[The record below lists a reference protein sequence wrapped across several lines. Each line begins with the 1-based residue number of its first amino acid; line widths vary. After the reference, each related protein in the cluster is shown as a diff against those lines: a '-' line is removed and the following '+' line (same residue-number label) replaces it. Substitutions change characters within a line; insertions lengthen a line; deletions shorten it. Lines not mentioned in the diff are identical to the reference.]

1 MEFSEVLNYILY
13 IVLTVILPI
22 VATYVVNLIKAKI
35 AESNIIAET
44 TRNEDISRLVKDTLC
59 DIMDAVLYVN
69 QTFTDALKQK
79 GEFNEE
85 AQKEAFDKAYE
96 KAIELIS
103 QEAKDVIDK
112 VYGSFDEWLKL
123 KIESSVNMAKKQ

>member
-1 MEFSEVLNYILY
+1 
-13 IVLTVILPI
+13 
-22 VATYVVNLIKAKI
+22 
-35 AESNIIAET
+35 
-44 TRNEDISRLVKDTLC
+44 
-59 DIMDAVLYVN
+59 MDAVLYVN

-85 AQKEAFDKAYE
+85 AQKEAFNKAYE

-103 QEAKDVIDK
+103 QGSKDTINEI
-112 VYGSFDEWLKL
+112 YGSFDEWLKL

>member
-1 MEFSEVLNYILY
+1 MLY
-13 IVLTVILPI
+13 RDDMNNCKNSLAFALYEYA
-22 VATYVVNLIKAKI
+22 ATENQQMLDSKNTADK
-35 AESNIIAET
+35 
-44 TRNEDISRLVKDTLC
+44 DMWCKLVEYG
-59 DIMDAVLYVN
+59 V
-69 QTFTDALKQK
+69 QK

-103 QEAKDVIDK
+103 QGSKDTIEEI
-112 VYGSFDEWLKL
+112 YGSFDEWLKL